1 MRPQSCRTSI
11 RRCMNRLYAVCNV
24 ADQGDIDQPGPPY
37 RAYPL
42 IDHQIL
48 ALGPSQVGF
57 TSLILRI
64 APYPPRKSRR
74 WWQESSEKD
83 LSPSLVGQSSNHAF
97 INCMEF
103 GAQAFFNKLFSY
115 FFFSF
120 SPKKSVAFV
129 GPRRIPCS
137 VLFSVHGYQI
147 NFSSS
152 PLSCLPLFI
161 SIVR

>member
-83 LSPSLVGQSSNHAF
+83 LSPSLVGQSSNHAV

-103 GAQAFFNKLFSY
+103 GAQAFFNELFSY
-115 FFFSF
+115 FFLFFFS
-120 SPKKSVAFV
+120 KKIGCFCRSEKDPLLRTF
-129 GPRRIPCS
+129 
-137 VLFSVHGYQI
+137 L
-147 NFSSS
+147 SSW
-152 PLSCLPLFI
+152 LSN
-161 SIVR
+161 